1 MKLHLGCGGT
11 YLEGYVNIDYLTTE
25 QTIMNVKADI
35 YQDITTLEY
44 DDNSIDEIRSH
55 HMFEHFNRA
64 DALLLLARWRRWLKP
79 GGTLVIETPDYFWCN
94 VLYIFSP
101 FKFKMRL
108 GRHVMGSQ
116 EAGWA
121 DHLDFWDKKK
131 FKKVLKA
138 FGFTSMKFSHPIYRN
153 LLPNVTVRCKKTEDS
168 IDEKKALAEVLRW
181 YIVPGEDS
189 KVLMKNWFA
198 NTKLPS

>member
-1 MKLHLGCGGT
+1 
-11 YLEGYVNIDYLTTE
+11 
-25 QTIMNVKADI
+25 
-35 YQDITTLEY
+35 
-44 DDNSIDEIRSH
+44 
-55 HMFEHFNRA
+55 
-64 DALLLLARWRRWLKP
+64 
-79 GGTLVIETPDYFWCN
+79 
-94 VLYIFSP
+94 
-101 FKFKMRL
+101 
-108 GRHVMGSQ
+108 MGSQ